1 VRDDLVAKEIK
12 VDPMLATAPFGAGE
26 KFAIESARGGEV
38 MDGEG
43 EVEWGHE
50 IFLGH
55 NFNQG

>member
-1 VRDDLVAKEIK
+1 MAKEIK
-12 VDPMLATAPFGAGE
+12 VDPMFATAPFGAGE

-50 IFLGH
+50 IFLRH
-55 NFNQG
+55 NINQG